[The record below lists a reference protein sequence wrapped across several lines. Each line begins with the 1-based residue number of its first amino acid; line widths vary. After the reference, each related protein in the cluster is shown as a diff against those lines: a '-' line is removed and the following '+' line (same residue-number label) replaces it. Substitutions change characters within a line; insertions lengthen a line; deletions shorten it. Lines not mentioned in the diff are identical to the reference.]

1 MLGLPWRM
9 PLKEVEMIAT
19 KDIIKMAGVS
29 ESMLYTLFNE
39 GFLDRPKRR
48 SGTHLIDGKPA
59 LLNHLLW
66 NEGDDIKIVKA
77 LNKRKRAKHLA
88 RLKGKWQTEKSA
100 VKIKSE
106 FDAPIGWNRVNQAFN
121 LLVSK

>member
-1 MLGLPWRM
+1 M

-48 SGTHLIDGKPA
+48 SGTHLVDGKPA

-77 LNKRKRAKHLA
+77 LNRRKRARHLA
-88 RLKGKWQTEKSA
+88 RLKNKGQTEKSA